1 MKNKLVNTKF
11 NSQNKETLTYG
22 EALEPAMEITDAD
35 DAAQYKAD
43 WSIAP
48 ANYHNHDIEKNK
60 FTLISKQFEDSVTNS
75 LIRTVPL
82 NKDLI
87 VYNLQ
92 ISELLGENGFIK
104 KAIIYFNKSWKLNVR
119 NNESLKNN

>member
-43 WSIAP
+43 YIK
-48 ANYHNHDIEKNK
+48 YTE
-60 FTLISKQFEDSVTNS
+60 QF
-75 LIRTVPL
+75 L
-82 NKDLI
+82 KDG
-87 VYNLQ
+87 
-92 ISELLGENGFIK
+92 ISETGLNAEQIVNTNLG
-104 KAIIYFNKSWKLNVR
+104 YFAGYYTTK
-119 NNESLKNN
+119 EY